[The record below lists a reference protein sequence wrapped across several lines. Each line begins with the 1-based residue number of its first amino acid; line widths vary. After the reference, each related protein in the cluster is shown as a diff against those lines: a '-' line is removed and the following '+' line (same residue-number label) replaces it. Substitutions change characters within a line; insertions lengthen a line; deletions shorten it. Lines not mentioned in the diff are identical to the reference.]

1 MELRTLPNDGTLME
15 DNKCPIPLVFALESM
30 AKPDMRSALTAIRA
44 PSLSLQDDTFHPQFA
59 WLPRQ
64 LAQCSMC
71 PSKASS
77 WL

>member
-44 PSLSLQDDTFHPQFA
+44 PSLSL
-59 WLPRQ
+59 
-64 LAQCSMC
+64 
-71 PSKASS
+71 
-77 WL
+77 